1 MLKNYCFLNYED
13 FKQIFGYR
21 KTGDGKMVRKNKILL
36 SLYKDGNDKPFR
48 KMLEG
53 EHDGIEKHFIRK
65 LFGITSIQ
73 GLDAWFKN
81 ILEKGISTSNDCN
94 RYSCIMDGKYAF
106 YSIPT
111 EWYCDNNGICND
123 PQKRDKVRFISYDGG
138 RYREMCCT
146 PARLLKK
153 IMENYKIL
161 SLLPLQIKRHFE
173 ELFADEC
180 KAYLKA
186 FENIELVVNNTDFYK
201 IYDSDYLSGEDCCN
215 GIFNSCMVD
224 KGFCGFYEMLPDCRC
239 AYLLRCEKI
248 IARCIIFKAYDLDG
262 NSYFLAER
270 QYSADNDDSLKRL
283 LVDKLIEGGYIDGYK
298 KVGAGCSETRAFV
311 QNDGASLS
319 DKTFYIE
326 TDCSSYINEDDSVPY
341 MDSFC
346 YYNEDEDRAYNS
358 SFSFFTH
365 ELRNTDGTAERAESV
380 WSEYHQKYLYEYR
393 DDYNY
398 VNYLC
403 DYILNDYLVIDKWG
417 DYILEEDAI
426 QCPVCGEYFRDCDGY
441 YSELTGENYC
451 TCECMDIAE
460 EKWREENEEE
470 MAEAETESVMS

>member
-1 MLKNYCFLNYED
+1 MLKDYCFKNYED
-13 FKQIFGYR
+13 FKEIFGYR

-36 SLYKDGNDKPFR
+36 SLYKDGNDKPLR
-48 KMLEG
+48 ERTEILCGSTESVEIK
-53 EHDGIEKHFIRK
+53 R
-65 LFGITSIQ
+65 LFQITSIQ
-73 GLDAWFKN
+73 QLDEWFKR
-81 ILEKGISTSNDCN
+81 ILKRGISTSNDCK

-111 EWYCDNNGICND
+111 EWYCDNDGICND
-123 PQKRDKVRFISYDGG
+123 PQTRDKVRFISYDGG

-173 ELFADEC
+173 ELFAEEW

-186 FENIELVVNNTDFYK
+186 FENIELVVNDTDFYK
-201 IYDSDYLSGEDCCN
+201 IYDSEYLSGEDCCN

-270 QYSADNDDSLKRL
+270 QYSADDDDSLKRL

-326 TDCSSYINEDDSVPY
+326 TDCFSYINEDDSVPY

-358 SFSFFTH
+358 KVTFFTH
-365 ELRNTDGTAERAESV
+365 ELRDTDGTAERTASV
-380 WSEYHQKYLYEYR
+380 WSEYHQQYLYEYR
-393 DDYNY
+393 DSYSY
-398 VNYLC
+398 VSYRD

-417 DYILEEDAI
+417 AYILEDDAI
-426 QCPVCGEYFRDCDGY
+426 WCPVCGEYFRDSDGY
-441 YSELTGENYC
+441 YSDLTEEHYC
-451 TCECMDIAE
+451 TPECLCEAE
-460 EKWREENEEE
+460 DGWREENEEE